1 MFPVEVTLTPETVDE
16 FVPIDVL
23 ETLSAP
29 LFTSYAPRLR
39 SVEFKVTLLVM
50 SIPVEEAKYKE

>member
-29 LFTSYAPRLR
+29 LLTAYAPRLR